1 MKRKY
6 IINRT
11 TEQLL
16 ASNVRQENNR
26 KALYCSSSTY
36 GKRVSKIRNNII
48 KNTNIQDLF
57 DNIREMNEIIAD
69 HTS

>member
-16 ASNVRQENNR
+16 ASNVHQENNR
-26 KALYCSSSTY
+26 KALYSSSSTY
-36 GKRVSKIRNNII
+36 GIRVSKIRNDII

-57 DNIREMNEIIAD
+57 ENIEEMNEIIAD
-69 HTS
+69 YAS